1 MSGSGGF
8 WWVGA
13 EGAGSRE
20 AGLELGLGEL
30 LVGFGILLLGAR
42 WKISVSDRDW

>member
-1 MSGSGGF
+1 MSGAGGF

-20 AGLELGLGEL
+20 VKLELGLGEL
-30 LVGFGILLLGAR
+30 LVGFGILLLRAR
-42 WKISVSDRDW
+42 WKMLVSDRDW